1 MFLISFVQKS
11 YPLQEVGIHHFL
23 KCNFLKGKN
32 WRRWKKYLWLK
43 DRKKNA
49 TKKSQKKEAN
59 GNMLGKWV
67 NLTVPSIL
75 QPRYNPKDHHI
86 GDIRGSSPVVDTSV
100 WIHDVLLNKSKNS
113 LIRRHGITK
122 SDMTSGNY
130 CLHMYLLTDACKK
143 NNQLFPSSLLIRH
156 LVAANRYTDTLKM
169 LR

>member
-11 YPLQEVGIHHFL
+11 SPLQEVGIHHFL

-32 WRRWKKYLWLK
+32 WRRRKKYLWLK

-75 QPRYNPKDHHI
+75 QPRYNPKDHHV
-86 GDIRGSSPVVDTSV
+86 GDIRISSPVV
-100 WIHDVLLNKSKNS
+100 WHLCLNSWCTAEQKQKYFNPQT
-113 LIRRHGITK
+113 RAYQKRHGIGQLVPAHVPTNECLQK
-122 SDMTSGNY
+122 QQPTFFKFFANTSS
-130 CLHMYLLTDACKK
+130 CCSK
-143 NNQLFPSSLLIRH
+143 
-156 LVAANRYTDTLKM
+156 
-169 LR
+169 